1 MKPIIGIINRFDILP
16 SGNKILYDYQEI
28 VEKIIKSNG
37 IPIGINIIENINDI
51 KELIKNI
58 NGIIFQGGDAYTQ
71 EEIELV
77 KYTYKLDIPTLG
89 ICQGMQIMGIATAG
103 EIYNVKNHNKKNI
116 QEVHEV
122 ILKKDTKIY
131 EIIKKE
137 KIKVNS
143 RHNYAI
149 KNTTLNISGYTKD
162 NIIEVIEDKNK
173 KFFIGIEW
181 HPESLNNND
190 TKKIFDYFVNKAK
203 EIKNDTKRN
212 TKNNQRKNN

>member
-1 MKPIIGIINRFDILP
+1 MKPIIGIINRYETLK
-16 SGNKILYDYQEI
+16 SKKEILYSYSEI
-28 VEKIIKSNG
+28 VKKIKESNG
-37 IPIGINIIENINDI
+37 IPIGINILDKNDLENLKILD
-51 KELIKNI
+51 
-58 NGIIFQGGDAYTQ
+58 GIVLQGGETYIE

-190 TKKIFDYFVNKAK
+190 TKNIFDYFVNKAK